1 MTDDT
6 PKSPAKP
13 ADLRPV
19 LALVFLCSLGT
30 GAITTG
36 VFFIARERFEFS
48 ATHNLALALVMSM
61 VYIPAAWWSGP
72 IVRALRAR
80 FFKTTQRVLL
90 TMLIG
95 MSALCALPPLA
106 PSPLAL
112 WIFAL
117 CYMPLTGL
125 FWPVIE
131 SYLSGGRTGQPLR
144 RAGGLF
150 NVSWSVAIP
159 IAYWL
164 MSPFMERAPLATL
177 VGLAFVHGFCVPVA
191 LRLTHE
197 PARHLIDTGDD
208 HLTLDERAIYTRLLA
223 GARRLLLASYVLMSA
238 LAPMAPTVLERV
250 GLEHGEKTAAWSVV
264 HVSRVVTFALLAAFS
279 FWHGKAW
286 PLALGAAAMLFGFV
300 GTLTAPSVALIVPV
314 LALLGVGLGAAYAA
328 SFYYAM
334 EVGGAEVDAGGK
346 HEAIIGMGYAVGP
359 LIALIAAATP
369 VLAEHASTGVAI
381 LVGCAACVL
390 FADAVRAARPGPPAH
405 EKTPD
410 LH

>member
-6 PKSPAKP
+6 PATPARP

-19 LALVFLCSLGT
+19 LAIVFLCSLGT

-36 VFFIARERFEFS
+36 VFFIARERFDFS
-48 ATHNLALALVMSM
+48 ATHNLALALVMSL
-61 VYIPAAWWSGP
+61 VYIPAAWFSGP
-72 IVRALRAR
+72 IVRALCAR
-80 FFKTTQRVLL
+80 LFVTTQRA
-90 TMLIG
+90 LIG
-95 MSALCALPPLA
+95 LLVAMSALCALPPLA
-106 PSPLAL
+106 PSPLVL

-144 RAGGLF
+144 RAGGFF

-177 VGLAFVHGFCVPVA
+177 LGLSAMHALCVPLA
-191 LRLTHE
+191 MLLTRE
-197 PARHLIDTGDD
+197 PARHLVDRGDD
-208 HLTLDERAIYTRLLA
+208 HLTRDERSIYTRLLA

-238 LAPMAPTVLERV
+238 LAPMAPTVLERI

-264 HVSRVVTFALLAAFS
+264 HVSRVVTFALLAALS

-286 PLALGAAAMLFGFV
+286 PLALGAGAMLLGFV
-300 GTLTAPSVALIVPV
+300 GTLTAPTVGLLLPV
-314 LALLGVGLGAAYAA
+314 LAVLGIGLGAAYAA

-359 LIALIAAATP
+359 LIALFAALIPA
-369 VLAEHASTGVAI
+369 LAERASTGVAI
-381 LVGCAACVL
+381 LVGCAAFVL
-390 FADAVRAARPGPPAH
+390 FADAIRAARPKPAAH